1 MSGILV
7 NGQPTRNR
15 CCTYFRITGDF
26 DPDEVTALLGL
37 QPDEAWKR
45 GDPMHKGHASMR
57 REGLTCT
64 SSAWLFGRCDEYDPY
79 VETQMRRTIAP
90 LLDKVD
96 LLSRIR
102 EENDVG
108 FYLVIVPNIYAGD
121 VNPCL
126 APPLD
131 VIDFCHATRT
141 EIDIDMYIYDSAD
154 E

>member
-7 NGQPTRNR
+7 YGQPTRNR
-15 CCTYFRITGDF
+15 CRTYFKITGDF

-37 QPDEAWKR
+37 QPDEKWKR
-45 GDPMHKGHASMR
+45 GDLKLKGHASMR
-57 REGLTCT
+57 REGLTYA

-96 LLSRIR
+96 LLNRIR
-102 EENDVG
+102 EENNVE
-108 FYLVIVPNIYAGD
+108 FWLVIVPEIHAGD
-121 VNPCL
+121 TNPCL
-126 APPLD
+126 APTLD

-141 EIDIDMYIYDSAD
+141 QIDIDMYVFDSTD
-154 E
+154 V